1 MGGDFILRLANET
14 LSNFNPL
21 RPCGRRPESALKGSE
36 RAYFNPL
43 RPCGR
48 RLLGFKSQQLPAP
61 FQSTPPVW
69 AETFKDP
76 LGVFKVAISI
86 HSARV
91 GGDLTCT
98 LGWLASRYFN
108 PLRPCGRRPIAFQVF
123 LMIFGF
129 QSTPPVWA
137 ETEYSA
143 KFNAFIDIS
152 IHSARVGGD
161 FLVEDFLKQSNDFN
175 PLRPCGRRQTDCI
188 AYIKTIIF
196 QSTPPVWAETYDLAT
211 GETITSDFNPL
222 RPCGR
227 RPLKKPEMRSPR
239 LISIHSARVGGD
251 HSPASYQYNQ
261 TQFQSTPPVWAE
273 TATRQ
278 SVLQRSRISIHSARV
293 GGDFL
298 YLL

>member
-137 ETEYSA
+137 ETLSA
-143 KFNAFIDIS
+143 MCRWRMAS
-152 IHSARVGGD
+152 H
-161 FLVEDFLKQSNDFN
+161 FN
-175 PLRPCGRRQTDCI
+175 PLRPCGRRQ
-188 AYIKTIIF
+188 
-196 QSTPPVWAETYDLAT
+196 Q
-211 GETITSDFNPL
+211 
-222 RPCGR
+222 
-227 RPLKKPEMRSPR
+227 KKPFFR
-239 LISIHSARVGGD
+239 LLSISITTYFTEKSKRTRCKFSHLG
-251 HSPASYQYNQ
+251 YLFQYSLLILVR
-261 TQFQSTPPVWAE
+261 TS
-273 TATRQ
+273 
-278 SVLQRSRISIHSARV
+278 
-293 GGDFL
+293 L
-298 YLL
+298 YVDV